1 MISDTISRGV
11 TLLPVV
17 VLLLSSC
24 GGSPSSYVASSVGGT
39 VAPTT
44 LVPPCGIEGTGAA
57 SFSGPIS
64 QIDATGHVTING
76 INFSV
81 QNAQVFADGAPA
93 SVAQLQVADVVTVF
107 GTFDQTTNSGCANT
121 ILSDANVAGAISAV
135 DLNNRSFNVIGQQV
149 FVNSGT
155 LFGSEI
161 APASLATLQPGDVV
175 RASGLVRADGAIS
188 ATRIDLW
195 PGLVGYEATGGVANL
210 DASRGVFQINQIT
223 VRYQAATL
231 VGFPGD
237 QINDGDPV
245 RVIGTALASVPGFSN
260 TIGINATRVEA
271 VGYGAALNIALDISL
286 GSAEVEAG
294 GSIQFTANHQ
304 TGVTWAVSDHFHP
317 GSTCPPVDC
326 GTIDATGK
334 YFAPMNPT
342 TSVDITATWS
352 TGQATVVVWVIPPPD
367 GIGVSPTSATVQ
379 ANGVAYFTA
388 YSPTYSLSG
397 FVPLVQWT
405 VSGTGCAGASCG
417 TISSDGQYIAPAV
430 TPNPPVLTVTA
441 TSMTDSSQSGSATV
455 MLGSNP
461 NNAKLKGSYA
471 FLLNGSD
478 GDGFKMA
485 VGSFT
490 ADGNGNITA
499 AIEDT
504 SSVILEWRSSGAST
518 TTGTYSVD
526 SDNRGS
532 LTLPFSWPSR
542 CTPPT
547 ATPGCFFVRTFSFAL
562 GSFVGATATR
572 GRINYFNEDEV
583 STGVLV
589 KQDPAA
595 FSTAAIKGDY
605 AFSFSGTGSGINV
618 PLTAAGRFTAS
629 GGSVSTGIIDVNDGG
644 TAAPTALVA
653 GSYSVD
659 QTGRGIAS
667 LAITGQPELS
677 NFVFYVVSAGELLFM
692 QTDDRLP
699 PQGSNLCSCPAMNGT
714 ALQQSGEPFS
724 VGSLNGPAVLNLGD
738 VVAQRAVAQ
747 ETFDGN
753 GKFSGSLDEN
763 NQGVITSNAPVT
775 GSYTV
780 DADGLGHGT
789 LSVTGDQRSYA
800 FYLVSPGR
808 AFIID
813 STGRTGTIEPQTGG
827 PFDNRSVAGNYI
839 FGNSIRNYS
848 GISGALTADG
858 LGGLVGTFDGPA
870 TGQSF
875 TGTYAVA
882 PNGRSSLTV
891 VPGAGPAAKMVFYL
905 VSPSKAAGFR
915 VDPGGN
921 TWRANITMDVFEK

>member
-1 MISDTISRGV
+1 MISDSFSRGV
-11 TLLPVV
+11 TLLSIA

-24 GGSPSSYVASSVGGT
+24 GGSTSTDVSSSGAGT
-39 VAPTT
+39 AAPTT
-44 LVPPCGIEGTGAA
+44 LVQPCGIEGTGTA
-57 SFSGPIS
+57 SFSGPIYGPIS
-64 QIDATGHVTING
+64 QIDAAGHVTING
-76 INFSV
+76 INFSA
-81 QNAQVFADGAPA
+81 QNAQVFVDGVPA
-93 SVAQLQVADVVTVF
+93 SVTQLQVADVVTVF
-107 GTFDQTTNSGCANT
+107 GTFDQTTNLGCANT

-149 FVNSGT
+149 FINSGT
-155 LFGSEI
+155 VFGSEI

-175 RASGLVRADGAIS
+175 RVSGLVRADGAIS

-210 DASRGVFQINQIT
+210 DISREVFNVNQIT

-237 QINDGDPV
+237 QINNGDPV

-260 TIGINATRVEA
+260 TVGINATRVEA
-271 VGYGAALNIALDISL
+271 VGYGAALNIARDISL
-286 GSAEVEAG
+286 GPAEVEVG
-294 GSIQFTANHQ
+294 GSIQFTANGH

-317 GSTCPPVDC
+317 GSTCPPVNC

-334 YFAPMNPT
+334 YFAPMTPT
-342 TSVDITATWS
+342 IGVDITATWS
-352 TGQATVVVWVIPPPD
+352 MGQATVVVWVIPPPTD
-367 GIGVSPTSATVQ
+367 GMGVSPTSVTVQ
-379 ANGVAYFTA
+379 ANAVAYFTA
-388 YSPTYSLSG
+388 FSPTQSPAG

-430 TPNPPVLTVTA
+430 VPNPPVVTVTA
-441 TSMTDSSQSGSATV
+441 TSTTDSSQSGSATV

-471 FLLNGSD
+471 FLLNGYDED
-478 GDGFKMA
+478 GSKMV

-499 AIEDT
+499 AMEDT
-504 SSVILEWRSSGAST
+504 SSVVLGQRSSGVST

-532 LTLPFSWPSR
+532 VTLPFSWSSP
-542 CTPPT
+542 CC
-547 ATPGCFFVRTFSFAL
+547 GFVRTFSFAL

-572 GRINYFNEDEV
+572 GRITYFPVNSDEV
-583 STGVLV
+583 SSGVLV
-589 KQDPAA
+589 KQDPTA
-595 FSTAAIKGDY
+595 FSTVAIKGDY
-605 AFSFSGTGSGINV
+605 AFGFSGCCPITTG
-618 PLTAAGRFTAS
+618 GRFTAS
-629 GGSVSTGIIDVNDGG
+629 DGSFTSGVIDVNVIDVNNAG
-644 TAAPTALVA
+644 THTTAPFS

-659 QTGRGIAS
+659 PTGRGIVS
-667 LAITGQPELS
+667 LTIAGQSQLS
-677 NFVFYVVSAGELLFM
+677 KFLFYVVSADELLFM
-692 QTDDRLP
+692 QTDPRCGAGRCD
-699 PQGSNLCSCPAMNGT
+699 SPAIDGT
-714 ALQQSGEPFS
+714 ALRQTGGPFS
-724 VGSLNGPAVLNLGD
+724 VGSLNGPAVLNLGNAP
-738 VVAQRAVAQ
+738 VTGGYNAVAQ

-763 NQGVITSNAPVT
+763 NPGAITNAPVT

-789 LSVTGDQRSYA
+789 LSVTGDQRSYV
-800 FYLVSPGR
+800 FYLVSPER

-813 STGRTGTIEPQTGG
+813 STGRIGTIEQQTGG

-839 FGNSIRNYS
+839 FGTAV
-848 GISGALTADG
+848 SGALTADG
-858 LGGLVGTFDGPA
+858 VGGLVGTFDGPA

-882 PNGRSSLTV
+882 PNGRSSLTAG
-891 VPGAGPAAKMVFYL
+891 PGAGPAAAEMVFYL
-905 VSPSKAAGFR
+905 VSPSKAAGIR
-915 VDPGGN
+915 VNPVN
-921 TWRANITMDVFEK
+921 LYPLHVLPPTFDVIEK